1 MDLLSLVGLVTKRR
15 SDYISQAK
23 DLVSKYKTQPN
34 LEEQMAKQSKLL
46 VAGLRDKLMRWDEY
60 ERSLTD
66 KTLTSALAA
75 VILGIGDDKV
85 DQKIEKAWPIIV
97 GDMLP
102 PLTQF
107 LAETREYIDN
117 GTLRLGDQTVDFA
130 DLDGDGYDDDN
141 DDHYH
146 LVGAVPGADDLE
158 ADLADGNNPATSGTS
173 RAKNL
178 LARGKSWLGTLNR
191 VVRFIANPT
200 YSFFNLGDYM
210 VKQDQGYK
218 EMRRVA
224 YEDKRVCVDCKEYDS
239 MGWQPIGTLP
249 MPGKGCRCFDH
260 CRCHIEYR

>member
-23 DLVSKYKTQPN
+23 DLANKYKTQPN

-46 VAGLRDKLMRWDEY
+46 VAGLRDRLMRWDEY
-60 ERSLTD
+60 ERSLID

-75 VILGIGDDKV
+75 VILGVGDDKV

-107 LAETREYIDN
+107 LAETKEYIDN
-117 GTLRLGDQTVDFA
+117 GTLRLGDQTADFA
-130 DLDGDGYDDDN
+130 DLDDDD
-141 DDHYH
+141 DYD
-146 LVGAVPGADDLE
+146 LDGAVPGANDLE
-158 ADLADGNNPATSGTS
+158 TDLTTNNNPVAAGIS

-178 LARGKSWLGTLNR
+178 LARGKSWLGVASR
-191 VVRFIANPT
+191 VMRFIANPT
-200 YSFFNLGDYM
+200 YSFFNLGTYM

-224 YEDKRVCVDCKEYDS
+224 YRDKKVCEDCKEYDA

-249 MPGKGCRCFDH
+249 MPGKGCTCFDH